1 MEGWVG
7 LVGWP
12 IADTLA
18 TKRSHINHRSG
29 VDTENSPAKDRR
41 SYHWATSPTNFFHCW
56 RWRWVLTS
64 TGFLRRTARESADTA
79 TVSDAAAA
87 AAAAAGIVLLR
98 FIRIRRRRS
107 DASFVGA
114 STRRVDSASAPLGTV
129 DRYVRRQRG
138 TCSAAKIYKKTR
150 FFSAGAS
157 VKELQLLCERCV
169 FKM

>member
-87 AAAAAGIVLLR
+87 AAAGIVLLR

-138 TCSAAKIYKKTR
+138 TCSAAKIYKKNKI
-150 FFSAGAS
+150 FFGGG
-157 VKELQLLCERCV
+157 VRERTAVIMRTVC
-169 FKM
+169 F